1 MGPTRLVLLACVLS
15 LGLASTASA
24 DPVEPAEVSPS
35 DEARGGAHE
44 HGGDAIVRD
53 GAARDP
59 LSGGADEP
67 SIEDAAELDAVDADE
82 DEGPTTGTSER
93 RPRRTF
99 RWSDGP
105 RRVPTP
111 RGVSM
116 ERAEDL
122 GLGTR
127 ECASRL
133 LHGRP
138 DETWTRAARG
148 RAPDRLL
155 WPIDEGRWVRGF
167 GFVRTTRPDLIHR
180 GVDISAPVG
189 TVVRAAA
196 DGIVAYSDNGIRG
209 YGNLV
214 MIVHRNGWMTLYAHN
229 ARTTVQPGYRVRRG
243 ERIALVGT
251 TGITHGPHVHF
262 ELWQNGH
269 AVDPSALFDGG
280 PGYVERIGQ
289 RAARRGEVA
298 APREVTAADRP
309 DEAPLPPH
317 PDEVAEARA
326 RASAR
331 RRASERRGTSHTSG
345 RSVSRAGET
354 TRDRTHVRARDA
366 DDGARA
372 QRSTERARRGTTRG

>member
-1 MGPTRLVLLACVLS
+1 MGPTRLVLLACVLA
-15 LGLASTASA
+15 LGLASRAWA
-24 DPVEPAEVSPS
+24 DPVDSQDVSPVDEGSAAAS
-35 DEARGGAHE
+35 DR
-44 HGGDAIVRD
+44 DAIVRD
-53 GAARDP
+53 GEARDP
-59 LSGGADEP
+59 LAGREDEA
-67 SIEDAAELDAVDADE
+67 SVADAAELDAVHADD
-82 DEGPTTGTSER
+82 DEGPTGTSER

-116 ERAEDL
+116 ERADDL

-138 DETWTRAARG
+138 DVTWTRAARG
-148 RAPDRLL
+148 RTPDRLL

-243 ERIALVGT
+243 ERIALVGM

-298 APREVTAADRP
+298 APRQVTAADRP

-317 PDEVAEARA
+317 PDEPEVRERAMAR
-326 RASAR
+326 
-331 RRASERRGTSHTSG
+331 
-345 RSVSRAGET
+345 
-354 TRDRTHVRARDA
+354 
-366 DDGARA
+366 RA
-372 QRSTERARRGTTRG
+372 QRSTGRARRGTTRG

>member
-1 MGPTRLVLLACVLS
+1 MLVLVLS
-15 LGLASTASA
+15 PRTATA
-24 DPVEPAEVSPS
+24 DPSPTDETPVTVTSPPASEVH
-35 DEARGGAHE
+35 D
-44 HGGDAIVRD
+44 DIVRD
-53 GAARDP
+53 EPTGRARAEETPAPEATSAEHADTHGADDD
-59 LSGGADEP
+59 LADEP
-67 SIEDAAELDAVDADE
+67 SET
-82 DEGPTTGTSER
+82 P

-105 RRVPTP
+105 RRVPAP

-116 ERAEDL
+116 ERATEL

-133 LHGRP
+133 RHGAP
-138 DETWTRAARG
+138 EEAWTRAARG
-148 RAPDRLL
+148 RSPERLL

-189 TVVRAAA
+189 TTVRAAA

-243 ERIALVGT
+243 ERIAIVGT

-262 ELWQNGH
+262 ELWQNGR
-269 AVDPSALFDGG
+269 AVDPSTLFDGG
-280 PGYVERIGQ
+280 PAYVERLGQ
-289 RAARRGEVA
+289 RAARRGEVP
-298 APREVTAADRP
+298 APRAVSAADRP
-309 DEAPLPPH
+309 EEAPLAPH
-317 PDEVAEARA
+317 PEE
-326 RASAR
+326 
-331 RRASERRGTSHTSG
+331 RRA
-345 RSVSRAGET
+345 
-354 TRDRTHVRARDA
+354 AREP
-366 DDGARA
+366 A
-372 QRSTERARRGTTRG
+372 QRARRAGTARRSRTRD

>member
-1 MGPTRLVLLACVLS
+1 MGPTRLVLLVCVLS
-15 LGLASTASA
+15 LGLASGARADPSPTEEASA
-24 DPVEPAEVSPS
+24 GVQEGDP
-35 DEARGGAHE
+35 
-44 HGGDAIVRD
+44 IVRD
-53 GAARDP
+53 GASRDP
-59 LSGGADEP
+59 LAARAD
-67 SIEDAAELDAVDADE
+67 DAHADDASAAEADELDAAHAEE

-116 ERAEDL
+116 ERAEEL

-326 RASAR
+326 RASTR
-331 RRASERRGTSHTSG
+331 RRASEG
-345 RSVSRAGET
+345 RAHERSRAPRAQAEVRGA
-354 TRDRTHVRARDA
+354 RDRE
-366 DDGARA
+366 DGP
-372 QRSTERARRGTTRG
+372 RSTPRARRGTTRG

>member
-1 MGPTRLVLLACVLS
+1 MSPIRLFVALVLAMLLVS
-15 LGLASTASA
+15 GDSRVSA
-24 DPVEPAEVSPS
+24 DPSPIDEHPAPPADAPAASE
-35 DEARGGAHE
+35 
-44 HGGDAIVRD
+44 DAIVRG

-59 LSGGADEP
+59 LHSEGVH
-67 SIEDAAELDAVDADE
+67 SE
-82 DEGPTTGTSER
+82 DEGDLVAAHEDEGDDAAVGATER

-105 RRVPTP
+105 RRVPAP
-111 RGVSM
+111 RGMSM
-116 ERAEDL
+116 ERAEAL

-127 ECASRL
+127 ECGSRL

-148 RAPDRLL
+148 RTPERLL
-155 WPIDEGRWVRGF
+155 WPIDAGRWVRGF
-167 GFVRTTRPDLIHR
+167 GYVRTTRPDLIHR

-269 AVDPSALFDGG
+269 AVDPSTLFDGG
-280 PGYVERIGQ
+280 PAYVERLGQ
-289 RAARRGEVA
+289 RAARRGDVA
-298 APREVTAADRP
+298 APRAVTAADRP
-309 DEAPLPPH
+309 DEAPLAPH
-317 PDEVAEARA
+317 PDERATARSSS
-326 RASAR
+326 RERSR
-331 RRASERRGTSHTSG
+331 RRTRSH
-345 RSVSRAGET
+345 
-354 TRDRTHVRARDA
+354 
-366 DDGARA
+366 
-372 QRSTERARRGTTRG
+372 

>member
-1 MGPTRLVLLACVLS
+1 MRAH
-15 LGLASTASA
+15 TASA
-24 DPVEPAEVSPS
+24 LLRFALVVSMWLPGPSLGGVAYADPSGTDERRGAVERAAARETEEPATVDPITREEPRLSAHAHADDLEAEGLAAEGEPQG
-35 DEARGGAHE
+35 DEAPA
-44 HGGDAIVRD
+44 
-53 GAARDP
+53 
-59 LSGGADEP
+59 
-67 SIEDAAELDAVDADE
+67 
-82 DEGPTTGTSER
+82 

-105 RRVPTP
+105 RRVPEP
-111 RGVSM
+111 RGASM
-116 ERAEDL
+116 IRAREL

-133 LHGRP
+133 LHGAP
-138 DETWTRAARG
+138 DEAWTRAARG
-148 RAPDRLL
+148 RSPDRLL

-167 GFVRTTRPDLIHR
+167 GYVRTTRPDLIHR

-214 MIVHRNGWMTLYAHN
+214 MIVHRNGWVTLYAHN

-262 ELWQNGH
+262 ELRQNGR

-280 PGYVERIGQ
+280 PPYVERIAM
-289 RAARRGEVA
+289 RAARRGEVP
-298 APREVTAADRP
+298 APRPVSDADRP
-309 DEAPLPPH
+309 DEAPLTPH
-317 PDEVAEARA
+317 PDEIARA
-326 RASAR
+326 RA
-331 RRASERRGTSHTSG
+331 
-345 RSVSRAGET
+345 
-354 TRDRTHVRARDA
+354 
-366 DDGARA
+366 
-372 QRSTERARRGTTRG
+372 TERARTRRSTRER

>member
-1 MGPTRLVLLACVLS
+1 MVALACVVVLA
-15 LGLASTASA
+15 LGPLTVSTAWA
-24 DPVEPAEVSPS
+24 DPSPTEERAVPPTDSDPIVHEEAERTLDPTPPT
-35 DEARGGAHE
+35 DEESGDLVDAHE
-44 HGGDAIVRD
+44 
-53 GAARDP
+53 
-59 LSGGADEP
+59 
-67 SIEDAAELDAVDADE
+67 DE
-82 DEGPTTGTSER
+82 DTARTGTGER
-93 RPRRTF
+93 RRHVF

-105 RRVPTP
+105 RRVPSP

-116 ERAEDL
+116 QRAQEL

-138 DETWTRAARG
+138 DEAWTRAARG
-148 RAPDRLL
+148 RRPDRLL

-167 GFVRTTRPDLIHR
+167 GYVRTTRPDLIHR

-214 MIVHRNGWMTLYAHN
+214 MIVHANGWMTLYAHN

-269 AVDPSALFDGG
+269 AVDPSTLFDGG
-280 PGYVERIGQ
+280 PSYVERLGQ
-289 RAARRGEVA
+289 RAARRGDVP
-298 APREVTAADRP
+298 APRPVTAADRP
-309 DEAPLPPH
+309 AEAPLAPH
-317 PDEVAEARA
+317 PEERRAADARGERAVHA
-326 RASAR
+326 RPREDHERGAPQRRVTRHAR
-331 RRASERRGTSHTSG
+331 RD
-345 RSVSRAGET
+345 T
-354 TRDRTHVRARDA
+354 TR
-366 DDGARA
+366 
-372 QRSTERARRGTTRG
+372 S

>member
-1 MGPTRLVLLACVLS
+1 MASSIASRFPLALAATLVLVSVA
-15 LGLASTASA
+15 GTASA
-24 DPVEPAEVSPS
+24 DPSPTEEGASAAPSLAPEAAHPGTVDPITETEPEGLAGDSSPEAEH
-35 DEARGGAHE
+35 DG
-44 HGGDAIVRD
+44 D
-53 GAARDP
+53 GAVEAP
-59 LSGGADEP
+59 
-67 SIEDAAELDAVDADE
+67 
-82 DEGPTTGTSER
+82 R
-93 RPRRTF
+93 RPRRAF

-105 RRVPTP
+105 RRVPEP
-111 RGVSM
+111 RGVSRV
-116 ERAEDL
+116 RAEEL

-133 LHGRP
+133 LHGAP
-138 DETWTRAARG
+138 EDAWTRAARG
-148 RAPDRLL
+148 REPERLL

-167 GFVRTTRPDLIHR
+167 GYVRTTRPDLIHR

-214 MIVHRNGWMTLYAHN
+214 MIVHRNGWVTLYAHN

-262 ELWQNGH
+262 ELWQDGH

-280 PGYVERIGQ
+280 PAYVERLGA
-289 RAARRGEVA
+289 RAARRGEVPP
-298 APREVTAADRP
+298 PRAVTDADRP

-317 PDEVAEARA
+317 PDERET
-326 RASAR
+326 AR
-331 RRASERRGTSHTSG
+331 RAATEASRRRRG
-345 RSVSRAGET
+345 AGE
-354 TRDRTHVRARDA
+354 R
-366 DDGARA
+366 
-372 QRSTERARRGTTRG
+372 

>member
-15 LGLASTASA
+15 LGLASGARADPSPTEEASA
-24 DPVEPAEVSPS
+24 AAQEADP
-35 DEARGGAHE
+35 
-44 HGGDAIVRD
+44 IVRD
-53 GAARDP
+53 GASRDP
-59 LSGGADEP
+59 LAGSESGT
-67 SIEDAAELDAVDADE
+67 SVEDADELDAMHADE

-116 ERAEDL
+116 ERAEEL

-331 RRASERRGTSHTSG
+331 RRASERRGTIHTSG

-354 TRDRTHVRARDA
+354 TRDRTHARARDA

>member
-1 MGPTRLVLLACVLS
+1 MRSTLGPPLVACLFC
-15 LGLASTASA
+15 LGLSSSA
-24 DPVEPAEVSPS
+24 RASPS
-35 DEARGGAHE
+35 PTDEAVAPADE
-44 HGGDAIVRD
+44 LSADAIVRD
-53 GAARDP
+53 GEARDP
-59 LSGGADEP
+59 LHEGEAGTAE
-67 SIEDAAELDAVDADE
+67 ETELDAVHE
-82 DEGPTTGTSER
+82 PSER
-93 RPRRTF
+93 RPRRAL

-111 RGVSM
+111 RGASM
-116 ERAEDL
+116 QRAAEL

-138 DETWTRAARG
+138 DERWSRAARG

-180 GVDISAPVG
+180 GVDISAPIG

-196 DGIVAYSDNGIRG
+196 DGIVAYSDNGLRG

-214 MIVHRNGWMTLYAHN
+214 ILVHANGWVTLYAHN

-243 ERIALVGT
+243 ERVALVGT

-262 ELWQNGH
+262 ELWQEGH

-280 PGYVERIGQ
+280 PSYVERIGR
-289 RAARRGEVA
+289 RAAQRGEVA
-298 APREVTAADRP
+298 APRAVTDADRP
-309 DEAPLPPH
+309 EEAPLAPH
-317 PDEVAEARA
+317 PDESLPARTDVRSRGERRMQRGTARA
-326 RASAR
+326 VEDDADAR
-331 RRASERRGTSHTSG
+331 PERSTRRGRRGT
-345 RSVSRAGET
+345 
-354 TRDRTHVRARDA
+354 
-366 DDGARA
+366 
-372 QRSTERARRGTTRG
+372 RRE

>member
-1 MGPTRLVLLACVLS
+1 MSPIRLFVALVLAMLVVSAPS
-15 LGLASTASA
+15 RASA
-24 DPVEPAEVSPS
+24 DPSPTDDHPPAPS
-35 DEARGGAHE
+35 DAPAAATETEAE
-44 HGGDAIVRD
+44 DAIVRD

-59 LSGGADEP
+59 LHADHAHAEDAHADDDGDLVAAHEDD
-67 SIEDAAELDAVDADE
+67 EDAA
-82 DEGPTTGTSER
+82 GPRTTER
-93 RPRRTF
+93 RRRTF

-116 ERAEDL
+116 QRAEAL

-138 DETWTRAARG
+138 DEAWTRAVRG
-148 RAPDRLL
+148 RAPDRIL

-167 GFVRTTRPDLIHR
+167 GYVRTTRPDLIHR

-196 DGIVAYSDNGIRG
+196 DGIVAYSDNGVRG
-209 YGNLV
+209 YGNVV
-214 MIVHRNGWMTLYAHN
+214 MIVHRNGWMSLYAHN

-243 ERIALVGT
+243 ERIALVGM

-262 ELWQNGH
+262 ELWQNGR

-280 PGYVERIGQ
+280 PTYVERIGQ

-298 APREVTAADRP
+298 APRAVTAADRP
-309 DEAPLPPH
+309 AEAPLAPH
-317 PDEVAEARA
+317 PDERATVRSSRERAVTTRARGRTDARETETARA
-326 RASAR
+326 RSR
-331 RRASERRGTSHTSG
+331 RRS
-345 RSVSRAGET
+345 
-354 TRDRTHVRARDA
+354 D
-366 DDGARA
+366 
-372 QRSTERARRGTTRG
+372 